1 MFELTNLP
9 IEMID
14 KILCYEQQMIQS
26 EHFNALKD
34 TLIIQ
39 AAIKRFSYDN
49 HDPFD
54 KTIMDF
60 NEASIMISLLGKCNC
75 CNRHIN
81 RKPGLDDLTDG
92 FVPEYSLSNCN
103 LNDCNCKC
111 KCRHVARH
119 ICRLYNEEVDDS
131 DNDNDNDIVEV
142 EEVDDLHSTYY

>member
-1 MFELTNLP
+1 MFEFTNLP

-26 EHFNALKD
+26 ENFNALKD

-60 NEASIMISLLGKCNC
+60 NEAAKMISLLGKCNC
-75 CNRHIN
+75 CNRHIH
-81 RKPGLDDLTDG
+81 RKPDVNELKRG
-92 FVPEYSLSNCN
+92 FVPDYSVSTIN
-103 LNDCNCKC
+103 LNECNC

-119 ICRLYNEEVDDS
+119 ICRLYNEELYDS
-131 DNDNDNDIVEV
+131 DNEGV
-142 EEVDDLHSTYY
+142 DLHITNIIN